1 MGINFGKFIENRV
14 NNIKA
19 SDKLAFASAI
29 GVGPWVTPAAPA
41 IIFGYSLWKS
51 VPGDMGIFR
60 IITAVAVAVG
70 LVVAGAVSSH
80 NAVLSKDARSWMLVV
95 GYIFLEVIGLW
106 MMAVSFEVKV
116 VGTVASLLTL
126 IVYLSRTDANEIDAA
141 KDREELAKAKEE
153 GDEDQTKADAKSRD
167 QAEFEFKVEQDRLD
181 AAHYREMDAREVE
194 SKHAAKL
201 ARIEAESGQM
211 TGSNDRVKVG
221 QGGSNDR
228 VKKGQMTGS
237 NSENDPPKVKV
248 KERQERIADLMLDH
262 TKPEIARILGVS
274 LSTVKRDVR
283 DLNNGK
289 LE

>member
-1 MGINFGKFIENRV
+1 MQFCPRTQ
-14 NNIKA
+14 
-19 SDKLAFASAI
+19 
-29 GVGPWVTPAAPA
+29 GP
-41 IIFGYSLWKS
+41 G
-51 VPGDMGIFR
+51 
-60 IITAVAVAVG
+60 
-70 LVVAGAVSSH
+70 
-80 NAVLSKDARSWMLVV
+80 
-95 GYIFLEVIGLW
+95 
-106 MMAVSFEVKV
+106 AVSFEVKV